1 MTNVEIAILLT
12 TAAGL
17 STGIGG
23 LIAFFSKKTNKNF
36 LSFTLG
42 VSAGVM
48 IYVSFVEL
56 FAKACFSL
64 SAIYGQRLG
73 TILTVFGF
81 FLGILLIAAID
92 HFIPE
97 EKNPHET
104 RTIED
109 LSEKSESSKK
119 LLRTGFITAL
129 ALGIHNFPEGMATFV
144 SALESPLLAFPIVFA
159 IAIHNIPEGIAVAI
173 PVYYATGNKKKAF
186 FYSFISGIAEPVGAI
201 IGYLILMPFMSDAL
215 NSMIF
220 SIIAGIMVFISVD
233 ELLPSAREYGEH
245 HLSVYGLIVGMAVMA
260 VSLIAFI

>member
-1 MTNVEIAILLT
+1 MTNIDIAMLLT

-42 VSAGVM
+42 LSAGVM

-56 FAKACFSL
+56 FAKACLSL
-64 SAIYGQRLG
+64 SEIYGDKNG
-73 TILTVFGF
+73 AALTAFGF
-81 FLGILLIAAID
+81 FFGMLLIAVID
-92 HFIPE
+92 KFIPSE
-97 EKNPHET
+97 RNPHET
-104 RTIED
+104 KTV
-109 LSEKSESSKK
+109 ESAKPKNKHNKK
-119 LLRTGFITAL
+119 LMRTGIITAL

-144 SALESPLLAFPIVFA
+144 SAMESPLLAMPIVVA

-186 FYSFISGIAEPVGAI
+186 LYSFISGIAEPIGAI
-201 IGYLILMPFMSDAL
+201 IGYLVLLPFMSPTL
-215 NSMIF
+215 NSLIF

-245 HLSVYGLIVGMAVMA
+245 HLSIYGLIVGMLVMS